1 MFEMEPEKRR
11 LRDSTGFKMAI
22 LGILVLLLL
31 IPLGMV
37 GSLISER
44 EARREQAA
52 GEVAATW
59 GKSQL
64 LGGPVL
70 TVPYRQHTTDDK
82 GKELA
87 WITYARFLPATL
99 KVDGRVLPERRNRG
113 IFEAVV
119 YRADLRWTGAFR
131 RPSFTGWGVAPQDI
145 LWNDA
150 YLSVGVPDL
159 RGIRSSVGIDWQ
171 GRTLQ
176 FQPGGGEEGLW
187 SSGLRVPVPGLEAG
201 KEEDRFE
208 FAFDLGINGSKE
220 LKFLPMGQQ
229 TAVDL
234 HSAWPSPSFSGA
246 FLPESRKVTG
256 LGFDARWNLSWFG
269 RSYPQQWLREEAEKL
284 APKTALEESAFGVEL
299 FLPVDSY
306 QKTERSVKYGVLFLI
321 LTFLTFFLYEVFSAV
336 SLHPMQYFLVGS
348 ALCLFY
354 LLLLS
359 ISEHVPF
366 GLSYLV
372 AAAATVLLIGGYS
385 VAVLRGRLRA
395 LLMTLV
401 LGVLYAYL
409 FVLLQLEDYALLM
422 GALGLFAILA
432 LVMFLTRRID
442 WGSPRRS
449 KREGKLESVVTPG

>member
-1 MFEMEPEKRR
+1 MFENEPEKRR
-11 LRDSTGFKMAI
+11 LRDSTGFKMLA
-22 LGILVLLLL
+22 LGGLVILLL

-37 GSLISER
+37 RSLISER
-44 EARREQAA
+44 EGRRAQAA

-70 TVPYRQHTTDDK
+70 TVPYRQHATDDK
-82 GKELA
+82 GKEQV
-87 WITYARFLPATL
+87 WISYARFLPARL
-99 KVDGRVLPERRNRG
+99 KVDGRVIPERRNRG

-131 RPSFTGWGVAPQDI
+131 RPSFAGWAIAPQDI
-145 LWNDA
+145 LWNSA

-159 RGIRSSVGIDWQ
+159 RGIRSSVGIDWE

-201 KEEDRFE
+201 KETDFFG
-208 FAFDLGINGSKE
+208 FAFDLGINGSKA
-220 LKFLPMGQQ
+220 LQFLPLGQQ
-229 TAVDL
+229 TMVDL
-234 HSAWPSPSFSGA
+234 HSTWPSPSFSGA

-256 LGFDARWNLSWFG
+256 MGFDARWNLSWFG
-269 RSYPQQWLREEAEKL
+269 RSYPQRWLREEAEKL
-284 APKTALEESAFGVEL
+284 APQAALEGSAFGVEL
-299 FLPVDSY
+299 FLPVDAY
-306 QKTERSVKYGVLFLI
+306 QKTERSVKYGVLFLV

-336 SLHPMQYFLVGS
+336 SLHPLQYFLVGS

-366 GLSYLV
+366 GISYL
-372 AAAATVLLIGGYS
+372 AAASATVLLIGGYS

-401 LGVLYAYL
+401 LGVLYGYL

-422 GALGLFAILA
+422 GSLGLFAILA

-442 WGSPRRS
+442 WGSPRR
-449 KREGKLESVVTPG
+449 RKLEGVVTSG

>member
-1 MFEMEPEKRR
+1 MFENEPEKRR
-11 LRDSTGFKMAI
+11 LRDSTGFKMLA
-22 LGILVLLLL
+22 LGGLAGLLL

-37 GSLISER
+37 GSLIGER
-44 EARREQAA
+44 EERRAQASA
-52 GEVAATW
+52 EVAATW

-70 TVPYRQHTTDDK
+70 TVPYRQHGKDDK
-82 GKELA
+82 GKEQV
-87 WITYARFLPATL
+87 WISYARFLPASL
-99 KVDGRVLPERRNRG
+99 KVDGRVVPEKRNRG

-131 RPSFTGWGVAPQDI
+131 RPSFAAWPIAPEDI

-159 RGIRSSVGIDWQ
+159 RGIRSGVGIDWE

-176 FQPGGGEEGLW
+176 FQPGGAEEGLW
-187 SSGLRVPVPGLEAG
+187 SSGLRVPVPDLAAG
-201 KEEDRFE
+201 KEGETYYG
-208 FAFDLGINGSKE
+208 FAFDLGLNGSQK
-220 LKFLPMGQQ
+220 LQLLPLGQQ
-229 TAVDL
+229 TTVDL
-234 HSAWPSPSFSGA
+234 HSTWPSPSFSGA
-246 FLPESRKVTG
+246 FLPEARKVTG
-256 LGFDARWNLSWFG
+256 MGFDARWNVSWFA

-284 APKTALEESAFGVEL
+284 APKSGLEESAFGVEL
-299 FLPVDSY
+299 FLPVDAY
-306 QKTERSVKYGVLFLI
+306 QKTERSVKYGVLFLV
-321 LTFLTFFLYEVFSAV
+321 LTFLTFFLYEVFSGV

-366 GLSYLV
+366 GFSYLV
-372 AAAATVLLIGGYS
+372 ASAATVLLIGGYS

-401 LGVLYAYL
+401 LGVLYGYL
-409 FVLLQLEDYALLM
+409 FVLLQLEDYALLL
-422 GALGLFAILA
+422 GSVGLFAILA

-442 WGSPRRS
+442 WGSPRR
-449 KREGKLESVVTPG
+449 GKLDEAVTPG